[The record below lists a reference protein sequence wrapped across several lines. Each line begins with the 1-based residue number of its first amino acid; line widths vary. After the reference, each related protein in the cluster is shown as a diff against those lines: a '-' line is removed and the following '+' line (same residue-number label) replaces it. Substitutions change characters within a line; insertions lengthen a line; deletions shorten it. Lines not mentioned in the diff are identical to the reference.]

1 MIIFPTP
8 PYNPRF
14 GEVLHPVKLQGLD
27 PMRCYTLK
35 EINLMPGAKP
45 SLSAHGKTY
54 IGDFL
59 MKVGIPVL
67 SASWMSSRVV
77 EITAL

>member
-1 MIIFPTP
+1 MTP
-8 PYNPRF
+8 YICMKRTLLTF
-14 GEVLHPVKLQGLD
+14 ALGCLGL
-27 PMRCYTLK
+27 
-35 EINLMPGAKP
+35 
-45 SLSAHGKTY
+45 LSIQAQKTVIRISTADSRVAFFKWDCNSPITNIY
-54 IGDFL
+54 F